1 MGDTCRRRARHGALG
16 EWQMRLGSV
25 LSVFLPVIGLTLL
38 GARSI
43 GRKWR
48 TLREVSQLRSMAKV
62 PRRRAPKTRR

>member
-1 MGDTCRRRARHGALG
+1 
-16 EWQMRLGSV
+16 MRLGPV

-48 TLREVSQLRSMAKV
+48 TMREVSQLRSLAKV
-62 PRRRAPKTRR
+62 PRRRATKAKR

>member
-1 MGDTCRRRARHGALG
+1 
-16 EWQMRLGSV
+16 MRLRPV

-62 PRRRAPKTRR
+62 PRRRAPKAKR